1 MDTREQILQTAL
13 RQFSR
18 RGYHAVS
25 IRDICGEVGIKESS
39 LYYHFTNKRALLEA
53 LLERFAQKAAHF
65 TRLLDEGT
73 AQPAGMD
80 DAAFLQVGEGY
91 VQGYLLDPEI
101 LCFFGAGTAAGAA
114 LSGAHPLLLGAGA
127 PAGRRGRP
135 GPAAASGPPP
145 PGGFFKGAQKMKTL
159 QNFVI
164 TGGARGIGFHLALGL
179 LQNGGRVAVL
189 DLDVSPLQR
198 QGAQLPSL
206 LALPCDVR
214 DAGQV
219 AACVDRAAE
228 EFGATEEEAFRQVL
242 DTNYFGALHLARA
255 ALPHL
260 RRSRGRLVFTSS
272 GVGVTGFSGIA
283 PYACSKGAIESLA
296 KCLRLECAPQGVSVH
311 LIHPPLTRTASAAP
325 LPVPVEFMASPE
337 AVGAGL
343 ARRIGKKSFL
353 ICHSAG
359 QQLQMAASYLFP
371 LRMGALMDRAVSRA
385 AKAAK

>member
-1 MDTREQILQTAL
+1 
-13 RQFSR
+13 
-18 RGYHAVS
+18 
-25 IRDICGEVGIKESS
+25 
-39 LYYHFTNKRALLEA
+39 
-53 LLERFAQKAAHF
+53 
-65 TRLLDEGT
+65 
-73 AQPAGMD
+73 
-80 DAAFLQVGEGY
+80 
-91 VQGYLLDPEI
+91 
-101 LCFFGAGTAAGAA
+101 
-114 LSGAHPLLLGAGA
+114 
-127 PAGRRGRP
+127 
-135 GPAAASGPPP
+135 
-145 PGGFFKGAQKMKTL
+145 MKTL

-198 QGAQLPSL
+198 QGAQLPGL

-228 EFGATEEEAFRQVL
+228 EFGGIDCAVHNACLCAFGPFDVTEEETFRQVL

-296 KCLRLECAPQGVSVH
+296 KCLRLECAPEGVSVH

-343 ARRIGKKSFL
+343 ARRIGKKNFL